1 MVNPLG
7 YREDDVKTN
16 IGISYLTVFSMIWLG
31 GVRRCHRQVEPNLGV
46 SIPRDFRTRP
56 PYVVAADKATRN
68 EFRRFMEKNPDAYD
82 YSKAQVSWERKHRQ
96 SGMASYI
103 LARSLLLS

>member
-1 MVNPLG
+1 M
-7 YREDDVKTN
+7 
-16 IGISYLTVFSMIWLG
+16 
-31 GVRRCHRQVEPNLGV
+31 
-46 SIPRDFRTRP
+46 
-56 PYVVAADKATRN
+56 VAADKATRN

-82 YSKAQVSWERKHRQ
+82 YSKAQVSWERKQQQ